1 MRVQGRNVCV
11 RGPNVRVRGSKCM
24 FEDLMCIFKDL
35 MACLRTL
42 FKCSK
47 KNSVILTNSVQAYHI
62 AMFYR
67 TNANIDLIIS
77 GVALLRELGV
87 KETGIGKD
95 CSEISTLDVLG
106 ECFSYFMAKGAAA
119 ERPITTHELNSEI
132 VAATTRLANSQVG
145 YRVYRMLGFQN
156 FLKPWKGF
164 PLSSTVYCCTPTFLV
179 SMCNFPSE
187 LSVQVISHVYVL

>member
-1 MRVQGRNVCV
+1 ML
-11 RGPNVRVRGSKCM
+11 
-24 FEDLMCIFKDL
+24 E
-35 MACLRTL
+35 
-42 FKCSK
+42 
-47 KNSVILTNSVQAYHI
+47 KNSVILTNSIQAYHI

-156 FLKPWKGF
+156 FFTTLEKF
-164 PLSSTVYCCTPTFLV
+164 SIELHCLLLYANISCIYV
-179 SMCNFPSE
+179 FPSE
-187 LSVQVISHVYVL
+187 LSVQVMSHVFVL